1 MNSELSED
9 LERAKDI
16 LKDLVQRVS
25 GLRTALESFERA
37 LRSKDIENDEVYVRG
52 TPNGFICLPTVL
64 TPGDMLSGIIE
75 DLSATASK
83 TPSLIKAADSEE
95 SMELAERTIRLLEW
109 EMENRQE
116 EVVSPS
122 FVIVLRWANM
132 FESLEQSG
140 TGVIGKRYLTGSAQ
154 QLKDFTKMLTKTGI
168 AVAFDDGEYG
178 GGLLTHE
185 LLRAFGRSQDILIAQ
200 LTLSRRAATDHAIMS
215 RLLEKLSSF

>member
-25 GLRTALESFERA
+25 GLRTALDSFERA
-37 LRSKDIENDEVYVRG
+37 LRSKDIDNDEVYVRG

>member
-9 LERAKDI
+9 LEKAKDI

>member
-25 GLRTALESFERA
+25 GLRTALDSFERA
-37 LRSKDIENDEVYVRG
+37 LRSKDIDNDEVYVRG

-140 TGVIGKRYLTGSAQ
+140 TGVIGKRYLAGSAQ

>member
-9 LERAKDI
+9 LEKAKDV
-16 LKDLVQRVS
+16 LKDLVQKVS

-37 LRSKDIENDEVYVRG
+37 MRSKDVEDSEVYVRG

-64 TPGDMLSGIIE
+64 TPGDSMSGIIE
-75 DLSATASK
+75 DLSATAAK
-83 TPSLIKAADSEE
+83 TPSLIKAADPEE

-109 EMENRQE
+109 EMENRRE
-116 EVVSPS
+116 DVVSPC
-122 FVIVLRWANM
+122 FVIVLRWAKM
-132 FESLEQSG
+132 FESLEKSG

-154 QLKDFTKMLTKTGI
+154 QLKDFTKMLKKTGI

-185 LLRAFGRSQDILIAQ
+185 LLRAFGQTKDTLIAQ
-200 LTLSRRAATDHAIMS
+200 LTLSRRAATDRAIVS